1 MKCSMKIMAEDDC
14 ALPYQMG
21 KYNDWQLQEECMMI
35 NASTIT
41 EITRVKLDINGR
53 TCSITEVF

>member
-1 MKCSMKIMAEDDC
+1 MKIMAENDC

-41 EITRVKLDINGR
+41 EIMRVKLDINGR
-53 TCSITEVF
+53 ACSITEVF